1 MGTMAGTTGTDAG
14 NPVSPG
20 IDRAIDRTID
30 RTIASRSIA
39 SRTATRIA
47 AGIAGW
53 IAAGLFVLCV
63 AAVSLSLPM
72 AARAADVE
80 QACKEFAVFVADREI
95 GTGARGTTPYKQ
107 LRNAVYKEC
116 LARGGPPEQEPDDS
130 SDSADSNEAPLTEGA
145 STDGGSTDGGS
156 TDGATG
162 ETQDGEGGKPGG
174 PADEPEPGRGPG
186 DPGAM
191 AQLCYRYGEAF
202 ALGRGMLPGGAAWDA
217 IVGYAQGSCI
227 GRNGPTSPINHYDP
241 CDYAGDLCGYGDTP
255 PPTGTGGD
263 SGTGGT
269 GAPTTMAARCLAFAG
284 AYLGYNAAGFQLP
297 AGSPIWNERLG
308 EIAEHCRDAG
318 GPELLNLYTNEQTFC
333 CNEGNTQTP
342 RTVLLNQC
350 FFYGQGFA
358 DWFSGVPRGEPGH
371 APVQE
376 WGRMLC
382 LLLDGAENA
391 PYGIDRQPYCCRGVS
406 GTNPQMVITRCQAYS
421 SSMAQTLVAYPGLA
435 SHFPGGTT
443 SQQVYDVCR
452 ERNGPAG
459 MPFGSFSGGSPWIDQ
474 AALDAAIAALPPP
487 GDTSADCESYGATF
501 AALKGLA
508 PGQPQYARTVEDAGF
523 ACAVMGEAIAAPIV
537 TDECNLY
544 MGGCGYGDPYKAIRD
559 EALEAVSGCWL
570 YGAWHAERL
579 EPRGSREWA
588 EALAGKFWHCAGAG
602 GASGSFETGYP
613 DTLPPRSLQ
622 PAVATFLAGYIE
634 KGGGEDNQEA
644 PPPVCPHDP
653 RCTVEVILAWCAD
666 NPGADECIT
675 VIDNLPPP
683 PPIPPLSVC
692 PAGTIR
698 IGDVCYSPSELP
710 DNPTEPSEPTDSGCE
725 GGPISNP
732 LTAGNDGAADNG
744 NKATAGTTQ
753 NAGDP
758 CLPDITVV
766 DSYAIAVTC
775 YAEMIRAI
783 GRDGGVIT
791 SAHVRAMER
800 CFEDKC
806 AARINQYLPQSGW
819 TSEQANMAYRRCVEE
834 ARSSIPVT
842 IGAPVRPDT
851 AEERLREELDGW
863 GLANIYLPE
872 IDNRVVGV
880 FLIGVVVIGAAAA
893 IVFASPAVA
902 AAAVVVAAVGIAA
915 GAGGSGGGGA
925 IIDNGPATQSLVAGT
940 ISSSTGVWAGP
951 SIETICGRISERSM
965 AQNPELGELL
975 ELLQPVFRDTH
986 PNLRRTMRDF
996 IRDICVLNA
1005 PSEEAA
1011 AGQAQALAAS
1021 CANAGWHLPGGPPGL
1036 ADGASLD
1043 VARGDTADAGSGFA
1057 APANIDLP
1065 DDPDYAD
1072 WLNGVASFANN
1083 CLRTESYAIESA
1095 NPYLYSYEG
1104 EHLANAWTAM
1114 ARSCALDGGYA
1125 WPEGLGAPE
1134 WPSPVDSAN
1143 QARAIAERF
1152 RGCLEA
1158 LGPEN

>member
-1 MGTMAGTTGTDAG
+1 MRTTGIGFSKPARRNSIG
-14 NPVSPG
+14 S
-20 IDRAIDRTID
+20 IAAQ
-30 RTIASRSIA
+30 IAS
-39 SRTATRIA
+39 
-47 AGIAGW
+47 W
-53 IAAGLFVLCV
+53 IAAGLVVLCITV
-63 AAVSLSLPM
+63 ATLTLSM
-72 AARAADVE
+72 AARAAGDVE

-116 LARGGPPEQEPDDS
+116 LSRGGPPEQEPEESSDAADS
-130 SDSADSNEAPLTEGA
+130 SEAPLTDGA
-145 STDGGSTDGGS
+145 STDGGS

-186 DPGAM
+186 DPGEM

-202 ALGRGMLPGGAAWDA
+202 ALGRGMLPGGAAWDE

-241 CDYAGDLCGYGDTP
+241 CDYAGDLCGYGDTA

-263 SGTGGT
+263 TGS
-269 GAPTTMAARCLAFAG
+269 APTTVAARCLAFAG
-284 AYLGYNAAGFQLP
+284 AYLGYNAAGFQLS

-318 GPELLNLYTNEQTFC
+318 GPDRMNLYTSEQTFC

-382 LLLDGAENA
+382 MLLDGAENA
-391 PYGIDRQPYCCRGVS
+391 PYGIDRQPYCCQGVS

-474 AALDAAIAALPPP
+474 AALDAAIADLAPPP

-501 AALKGLA
+501 AALKSLA
-508 PGQPQYARTVEDAGF
+508 PGQPGYDRMVEDAGF
-523 ACAVMGEAIAAPIV
+523 ACAVMGEVIAAPIV

-622 PAVATFLAGYIE
+622 PAVAMFLQGYIE
-634 KGGGEDNQEA
+634 KSGGEDTQEA

-683 PPIPPLSVC
+683 TPIPPLSVC

-710 DNPTEPSEPTDSGCE
+710 DNPPE
-725 GGPISNP
+725 GDVGVIVGGVLVPMLGDILDGRNVAIDCYNALLDAIDGGNFHLANDPDAQYDFMKSCIDENCTANINTYLNNWLGGSVNP
-732 LTAGNDGAADNG
+732 MA
-744 NKATAGTTQ
+744 
-753 NAGDP
+753 AGDMIRICKRAAYSYSP
-758 CLPDITVV
+758 IVITPPTQPIPIIPWNEMVGALEENGVRGYTVPDVYPDYRTVV
-766 DSYAIAVTC
+766 IV
-775 YAEMIRAI
+775 
-783 GRDGGVIT
+783 
-791 SAHVRAMER
+791 
-800 CFEDKC
+800 
-806 AARINQYLPQSGW
+806 
-819 TSEQANMAYRRCVEE
+819 
-834 ARSSIPVT
+834 
-842 IGAPVRPDT
+842 GA
-851 AEERLREELDGW
+851 
-863 GLANIYLPE
+863 
-872 IDNRVVGV
+872 
-880 FLIGVVVIGAAAA
+880 FLIGAA
-893 IVFASPAVA
+893 ILFAFASPAVA

-915 GAGGSGGGGA
+915 GAGGGGSGGGGA
-925 IIDNGPATQSLVAGT
+925 IIDNDPATQSLVAGT
-940 ISSSTGVWAGP
+940 ISNNTGVWAGP

-965 AQNPELGELL
+965 VQNPQLGEFLDI
-975 ELLQPVFRDTH
+975 LQPLFRESL
-986 PNLRRTMRDF
+986 PNLRRTTQTF

-1011 AGQAQALAAS
+1011 AEQAQALAAS
-1021 CANAGWHLPGGPPGL
+1021 CADAGWHLPGGPPGL
-1036 ADGASLD
+1036 AEGASLD
-1043 VARGDTADAGSGFA
+1043 VARGDTADTGSGIA
-1057 APANIDLP
+1057 DTANIDLP

-1072 WLNGVASFANN
+1072 WLTGVASFANN

-1095 NPYLYSYEG
+1095 NPYLYTYEG

-1114 ARSCALDGGYA
+1114 TRSCALSEGYV
-1125 WPEGLGAPE
+1125 WPEGLGAPA
-1134 WPSPVDSAN
+1134 WPGPVDSAN